1 MSTQQVFRLR
11 NPALLVALAAA
22 FPVVSYA
29 ASAANVNFST
39 GSVVG
44 INAAGVQRPLTRGAD
59 IGNGDTIRTGEGGRA
74 QIRFS
79 DGAMVSLQPQTEFR
93 IDDYQYSGKADGKE
107 KGFFSLLKG
116 GLRTITGWIGRSSRD
131 SYKVSTSVATI
142 GIRGTEY
149 TAGLSPS
156 GETLAV
162 ATGEGLVEVCNNT
175 GCILLASGEAGVAE
189 KGSPPRRESS
199 RPRLPPAALPPS
211 NDDQREFVSGD
222 QVNSAG
228 LPAVGA
234 SFTTGHIVNTGGVFH
249 GDSTVSLDA
258 SGNLIGY
265 TSGSFSSSIGTA
277 SVADSGTSDTILKWG
292 RWASGTSTVDNVS
305 VTLSANQGVHLLWG
319 VPTAI
324 MPTSGTGTYSLLGG
338 TSPTETGGSLT
349 PGTLSSASMSV
360 DFGALTYSVSLGGT
374 ISGVATTFSAS
385 GAGSLTSNK
394 LNTTSLTG
402 LIGACSATGSVAG
415 MFFGSSAERAGIT
428 YKLDDGTY
436 TVVGAAALKQ

>member
-1 MSTQQVFRLR
+1 MSAQQVFRLR
-11 NPALLVALAAA
+11 NPALLVAMAAA

-116 GLRTITGWIGRSSRD
+116 GLRTITGWIGRASHE

-162 ATGEGLVEVCNNT
+162 ATGEGLVEVCNSA
-175 GCILLASGEAGVAE
+175 GCILLASGEAGVAQ
-189 KGSPPRRESS
+189 KDGPPRREAS

-211 NDDQREFVSGD
+211 YDDQPEFVSGD

-249 GDSTVSLDA
+249 GDSAVSLDA

-265 TSGSFSSSIGTA
+265 TSGSFSSSIGSA
-277 SVADSGTSDTILKWG
+277 SVADSGTSDSIVKWG
-292 RWASGTSTVDNVS
+292 RWASGTATVDNLS

-324 MPTSGTGTYSLLGG
+324 MPTSGTGSYSLLGG
-338 TSPTETGGSLT
+338 TSPTEAGGLLT

-385 GAGSLTSNK
+385 GSGSLTSNK
-394 LNTTSLTG
+394 LNTTGLTG
-402 LIGACSATGSVAG
+402 LIGACAATGSVAG
-415 MFFGSSAERAGIT
+415 MFFGNSAERAGIT

-436 TVVGAAALKQ
+436 TVVGAAALKK